1 MPFHVSRFCKSFTDI
16 AGKEPSSVLD
26 TDLSEYQKLKT
37 PLQKARFIKALMDDL
52 IDKTSK
58 AKAKRIMRECGYTY
72 QSGVSQC
79 VGEPIVKK
87 AKKLYKE
94 SKNISEF
101 LAKLNANHIG
111 GGHLRL
117 KQGVV
122 EASYDR
128 CYCGAVS
135 KAKERIP
142 LTYCYCA
149 TGWYKRVFEEALSKP
164 VEVEVLQA
172 IANGADRCEF
182 RIHV

>member
-1 MPFHVSRFCKSFTDI
+1 MPFHVSRFRGSFNKVT
-16 AGKEPSSVLD
+16 GKDPSSVLD
-26 TDLSEYQKLKT
+26 TDLSDYQKLKT
-37 PLQKARFIKALMDDL
+37 PLQKARFIKALMEDL
-52 IDKTSK
+52 LGKTSR
-58 AKAKRIMRECGYTY
+58 ARANRIMRECGYVY

-79 VGEPIVKK
+79 VGEPMVKK

-94 SKNISEF
+94 SKNIKEF
-101 LAKLNANHIG
+101 LAKLNANHVG

-117 KQGVV
+117 KQGVI

-149 TGWYKRVFEEALSKP
+149 TGWYRRIFEEALSRP
-164 VEVEVLQA
+164 VKVEVLQS

-182 RIHV
+182 RIYI